1 MNNYI
6 NTSLQ
11 NFKKPDKDFLKNKEC
26 LICLESVDIEL
37 LEKILKLPCN
47 CNNSVYH
54 INCIIRLLQSGI
66 NKNFCPHCKKEYNI
80 PLYNNQSN
88 VSLVQVLPYEV
99 ANDEINNNI
108 RNIELFYIYI
118 FHIITNSF
126 LNLFN
131 IGLSIDY
138 KNKKENTF
146 SEVLL
151 VLFYMKLLLNCFII
165 IKVKK
170 DETNI
175 QKYLYY
181 SYLFQILI
189 FSLLVYFFNI
199 THNDIKSLALL
210 INNIFFCSGDLMFR
224 LNIHYK
230 ILNRIND
237 YLII

>member
-6 NTSLQ
+6 NLK
-11 NFKKPDKDFLKNKEC
+11 NFEKPDKDFIKDKEC
-26 LICLESVDIEL
+26 LICLESLDIESL
-37 LEKILKLPCN
+37 DKIVKLPCN
-47 CNNSVYH
+47 CTNSVYH
-54 INCIIRLLQSGI
+54 INCIIILLQSGI

-80 PLYNNQSN
+80 PRYNNESN
-88 VSLVQVLPYEV
+88 ISLIQVLQYEV
-99 ANDEINNNI
+99 VNDEINNNI
-108 RNIELFYIYI
+108 RNIELFYIYV

-131 IGLSIDY
+131 IGISIDY

-146 SEVLL
+146 LEALV
-151 VLFYMKLLLNCFII
+151 VLFYIKLFLNFFII

-170 DETNI
+170 DETYI
-175 QKYLYY
+175 KDYLYY

-210 INNIFFCSGDLMFR
+210 INNIIFCSGDLMFR